1 MYEVGG
7 LGTIICL
14 YPLIPRTRSPAP
26 ETFVLALESMGKA
39 DNATSDVAVEGD
51 GNIYID
57 EGLVFRL
64 DTVTP
69 DCDDDM

>member
-1 MYEVGG
+1 M
-7 LGTIICL
+7 
-14 YPLIPRTRSPAP
+14 
-26 ETFVLALESMGKA
+26 LALESMGKA

-69 DCDDDM
+69 DCEDDMWVYDDGPSSFEGRGFAF